1 MSSTLL
7 DRIKDA
13 AELAIKKA
21 CENTTTGNWI
31 IDHDDLHEIL
41 SYEEYHAYYD
51 ILVDLIWRDERVLD
65 LDESNWMLDM
75 VVGTDFCPGAASPEE
90 F

>member
-1 MSSTLL
+1 MKDESLIS
-7 DRIKDA
+7 RIKKA
-13 AELAIKKA
+13 AELAIQKA

-31 IDHDDLHEIL
+31 IDHDDLCKIL

-65 LDESNWMLDM
+65 LDEHDWMLDM
-75 VVGTDFCPGAASPEE
+75 IIGTDFCPNVEVV
-90 F
+90 